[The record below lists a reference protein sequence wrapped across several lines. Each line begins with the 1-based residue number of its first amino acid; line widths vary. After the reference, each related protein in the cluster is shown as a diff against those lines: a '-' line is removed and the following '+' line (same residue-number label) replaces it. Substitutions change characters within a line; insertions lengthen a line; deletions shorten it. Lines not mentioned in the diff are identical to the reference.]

1 MTWKIKVRR
10 VYHNALIILLPQSP
24 YAAIIIGDR
33 PKNRPGEGRTVLRN
47 AQVAGS
53 QINRPSIK
61 EKEALEQRKTDAE
74 VALELMRLVLD
85 QAGSRR
91 LSPTRTLALYHLCKE
106 AVAYAPEGTVTAA
119 YLEDELKKLL
129 Q

>member
-1 MTWKIKVRR
+1 MPT
-10 VYHNALIILLPQSP
+10 
-24 YAAIIIGDR
+24 
-33 PKNRPGEGRTVLRN
+33 EGRHV
-47 AQVAGS
+47 
-53 QINRPSIK
+53 
-61 EKEALEQRKTDAE
+61 EQHRTDAE